1 MSTLALTADNAQ
13 LRSYYNE
20 LDRNSSFWL
29 DNSQFLI
36 ATGFLVLYSLLT
48 AFQSFLF
55 SSSEVS
61 SVYSYSMLAFYSIG
75 IGFMLNACR
84 AWYLRYDAMGRTVFN
99 DKHQPGGEGYPLT
112 SMRFNQIFLFVCLA
126 IVAFSFIPSASAGGS
141 GLSVIQMSGVNVT
154 NAATELA
161 KQLIVLGGA
170 VLGGI
175 LILFAATAGVPWGRK
190 MIYAML

>member
-61 SVYSYSMLAFYSIG
+61 SVYSYSVSAFYFIG
-75 IGFMLNACR
+75 ILFMANACR

-126 IVAFSFIPSASAGGS
+126 IVAFSFIPSAMA
-141 GLSVIQMSGVNVT
+141 LSVIDMSGVDVDG
-154 NAATELA
+154 AAKALA
-161 KQLIVLGGA
+161 TQLIVLGAA

-175 LILFAATAGVPWGRK
+175 LVLFAATAGVPWGRK